1 MEISTLILTVLVALS
16 AGLAAGV
23 LVGVRLGS
31 GGRRREQAGAADQVS
46 ATLQATSAV
55 VAPVKDSLDRF
66 DDRLRQLESSGVAW
80 QERLAAQ
87 VESVRLTGEGLR
99 RETLSLATALRRP
112 QVRGQWGEMHLRRA
126 VELAGMVQHCDF
138 TLQTSVRTDN
148 GVQRPDLLVR
158 LAGGRQVVVDAKVPL
173 EAFLRATD
181 AAAHGDDDAHSQQ
194 LAQHAR
200 QVRQHIDALAT
211 KAYWRQFAPTPEF
224 VVMFV
229 PGDALLSHALEA
241 DPALLEYA
249 ATRKVVPATPTTLIA
264 LLRTVSYAWTQES
277 LADNARQVQEVAREL
292 YDRLGTLGSHTDKL
306 GRALTT
312 AVGAY
317 NGAIGALEGRV
328 LVSARRLH
336 DLHVGEDEQSSPAPV
351 EQAVRPLAAPELLAD
366 RDARAGPY
374 AEDTNPTPRCPGASR
389 RMTDAEV

>member
-1 MEISTLILTVLVALS
+1 MEISTLILTILVALC
-16 AGLAAGV
+16 AGLAVGV
-23 LVGVRLGS
+23 LTGVRLGA
-31 GGRRREQAGAADQVS
+31 GVRQREQDGAADQVS

-66 DDRLRQLESSGVAW
+66 DDRLRELESSGVAW

-138 TLQTSVRTDN
+138 TLQTSTRTAD
-148 GVQRPDLLVR
+148 GMQRPDMLVR
-158 LAGGRQVVVDAKVPL
+158 LAGGRHVVVDAKVPL

-181 AAAHGDDDAHSQQ
+181 AAADGADDSHSQQ
-194 LAQHAR
+194 LTQHAR
-200 QVRQHIDALAT
+200 QVRQHIDALAA
-211 KAYWRQFAPTPEF
+211 KAYWRQFAPAPEF

-229 PGDALLSHALEA
+229 PGDAFLSHALDA
-241 DPALLEYA
+241 DPTLLEYA

-277 LADNARQVQEVAREL
+277 LADNAREVHDVACEL
-292 YDRLGTLGSHTDKL
+292 YERLGILGAHVDKV
-306 GRALTT
+306 GRSLTA

-317 NGAIGALEGRV
+317 NSAVGALEGRV

-336 DLHVGEDEQSSPAPV
+336 HLHVGDDEIAPSTPV
-351 EQAVRPLAAPELLAD
+351 EQVARPLSAPELVAHLDRTASSGDD
-366 RDARAGPY
+366 RDAGSLP
-374 AEDTNPTPRCPGASR
+374 PTGDVTAR
-389 RMTDAEV
+389 RTG